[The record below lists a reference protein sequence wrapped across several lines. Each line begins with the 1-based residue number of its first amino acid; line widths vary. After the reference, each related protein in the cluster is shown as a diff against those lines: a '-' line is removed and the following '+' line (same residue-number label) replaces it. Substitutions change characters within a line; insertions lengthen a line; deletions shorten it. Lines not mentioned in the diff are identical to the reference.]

1 MKYATKLERNDYFG
15 TYYRRWKKI
24 YDTSVNYTMQDISV
38 NETII
43 NKLENKINSK
53 IDYYVK
59 KILAI
64 YDDMDFIKIKMIIFW
79 FINLCFWFFNL
90 WQ

>member
-1 MKYATKLERNDYFG
+1 MKKN
-15 TYYRRWKKI
+15 

-90 WQ
+90 